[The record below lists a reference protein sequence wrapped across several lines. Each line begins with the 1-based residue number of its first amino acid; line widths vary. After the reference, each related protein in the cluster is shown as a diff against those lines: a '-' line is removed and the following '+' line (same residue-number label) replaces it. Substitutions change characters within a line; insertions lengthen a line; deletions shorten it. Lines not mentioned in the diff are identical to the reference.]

1 MKSEVTVVMYHYVRD
16 LKNSRYPNIKGLDI
30 EKFKKQINNLKKEFK
45 HIIIDGSPVMN
56 LDNVFV
62 DGRFNSIL

>member
-30 EKFKKQINNLKKEFK
+30 EKFKKQINFFKKNYNFIRMEDLIEYYK
-45 HIIIDGSPVMN
+45 SPN
-56 LDNVFV
+56 EKKLPEK
-62 DGRFNSIL
+62 

>member
-30 EKFKKQINNLKKEFK
+30 EKFKKQIKFFKENYNFIK
-45 HIIIDGSPVMN
+45 IEDIITY
-56 LDNVFV
+56 
-62 DGRFNSIL
+62 